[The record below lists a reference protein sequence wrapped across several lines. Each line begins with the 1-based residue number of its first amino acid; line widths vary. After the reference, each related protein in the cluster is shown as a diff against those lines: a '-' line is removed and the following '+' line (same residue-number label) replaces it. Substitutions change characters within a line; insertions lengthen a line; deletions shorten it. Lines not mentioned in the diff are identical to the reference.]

1 MNFIYKFIEKN
12 WGKILIFLFIIYS
25 IFGEKI
31 NYWFSIIF
39 LNIFGLLFM
48 IILSLSGICYF
59 FITIYEL
66 YKKTKDW
73 FLEKNSK
80 ELKEYLSKGST
91 VLFSS
96 PDANAKSLEN
106 NLNWEESEQVWDDK
120 SDSFVN
126 KKEHEKT
133 KNNSSSVFLSLNTKE
148 RILDLLLH
156 IVGLTI
162 LTVFTYKW
170 CEVSISLILEMI

>member
-1 MNFIYKFIEKN
+1 MNICFTFV
-12 WGKILIFLFIIYS
+12 
-25 IFGEKI
+25 
-31 NYWFSIIF
+31 
-39 LNIFGLLFM
+39 
-48 IILSLSGICYF
+48 SG
-59 FITIYEL
+59 
-66 YKKTKDW
+66 
-73 FLEKNSK
+73 
-80 ELKEYLSKGST
+80 
-91 VLFSS
+91 
-96 PDANAKSLEN
+96 
-106 NLNWEESEQVWDDK
+106 EESEQVWDDK

-162 LTVFTYKW
+162 LTIFTYMW